1 MPLHHSINVADFR
14 LVEIVYLEQGL
25 KIASENG
32 KRRAQFMGNI
42 RDEIPA
48 NFVGLFQARNILK
61 QGNYSTCR
69 LTVVYNRNGGELKIF
84 SFIRCAHFHRPRL
97 RGLERIADRLE
108 HINIAHDIE
117 ERCSG
122 RDRAVAVKILKR
134 RITKSNMASGI
145 DHEQTIG

>member
-1 MPLHHSINVADFR
+1 RNPIEKLGQLYPAQLQTRFLCFQSGQAQEVVDQKIQAIGMPLHHSINVADFR

-69 LTVVYNRNGGELKIF
+69 LTVVYNRNGGELKIC
-84 SFIRCAHFHRPRL
+84 SLSRCA
-97 RGLERIADRLE
+97 D
-108 HINIAHDIE
+108 
-117 ERCSG
+117 
-122 RDRAVAVKILKR
+122 
-134 RITKSNMASGI
+134 
-145 DHEQTIG
+145 